1 MPFALLFFGV
11 FGQTKTEQVKIDK
24 ANTDIQLRQ
33 QPTQTDFLYKILF
46 GIYMLV
52 AIVVLR
58 NLLTAMM
65 SDTYHRIQVHVHV
78 LTLKQTTKS
87 KPTKQKNI
95 QTIFL
100 KIRQKKQTK
109 QSTRQLNSRKFTS
122 YSELFLLF
130 FCSSCQKPLRRDL
143 HKTFVSIDRVFV
155 KLGFISTKTYT
166 LVKNF
171 TFGFLSFYFSFIK
184 SK

>member
-95 QTIFL
+95 QTIFY
-100 KIRQKKQTK
+100 K
-109 QSTRQLNSRKFTS
+109 
-122 YSELFLLF
+122 
-130 FCSSCQKPLRRDL
+130 
-143 HKTFVSIDRVFV
+143 
-155 KLGFISTKTYT
+155 
-166 LVKNF
+166 
-171 TFGFLSFYFSFIK
+171 
-184 SK
+184 